1 MHIFIWSQIAQVMWI
16 LAQARGLGGD
26 MKVRAL
32 WILAQA
38 RGLGGDMKVR
48 ALCTIQ
54 VNSSHGYRND
64 KNLPADSIYLLLN
77 RDFLP
82 NTQPLSVLGP
92 GHHQA
97 SVPAPLQPL
106 RDPGSPCVF
115 L

>member
-1 MHIFIWSQIAQVMWI
+1 MHIFIWSQIAQVM
-16 LAQARGLGGD
+16 
-26 MKVRAL
+26 

-92 GHHQA
+92 GHPQA
-97 SVPAPLQPL
+97 AVPAPLQPL